1 MINSRRVSVSAV
13 IGAMGIVYGDIGTS
27 PLYAMQSA
35 LDAAG
40 NFDAEVVLGVLSLI
54 FWSLAISVTLKY
66 LTVIM
71 RADNEGEGGIL
82 ALFALAQRRLI
93 TGSTWGKVAVGLA
106 LAGTAFFFCDAL
118 ITPAISVLSAVEG
131 LEVLNAG
138 FKSWVIPVTIAVIA
152 VLFAY
157 QRHGTAKVASL
168 FGPIMLVWFVV
179 IAVIGAIPISRNPQ
193 VLAALNPYCGLG
205 LLVHRPQVALAI
217 IGAVFLAITGGEALY
232 ADMGHFGKRPVRIAW
247 FALVG
252 PALVINYFGQG
263 ALLLELGKPVD
274 HPLYYLVPAT
284 VLPWLVTLA
293 AAATV
298 IASQATIS
306 GAFSMARQAVHLDL
320 LPRLRVLQTSA
331 LEHGQI
337 YVPIVNWL
345 VFPAVIAFVV
355 GFGSSD
361 ALGGAYGAAV
371 VGTMVVTT
379 ILGAFVAA
387 TQWNWPKWQV
397 AALFGLM
404 LVTDSAFVAGN
415 LTKVPTGGWI
425 PLTLGAALCLI
436 FTTWRSGRLE
446 LRAALAKMAVPRSEL
461 AKLVAGVH
469 RVPGTGVFLASN
481 ANLVPSALIRNVEI
495 ADTPRQDPVQRL
507 RIEEPLP
514 GVHWITARFGFME
527 TPDVAEALK
536 ACRARGLRVFTED
549 SSFFVGR
556 HVVRARPLPWRLPKD
571 LKRFKAFTL
580 GKTVLMG
587 RKTFES
593 IGRALP
599 GRVNLVLTRDRGWF
613 AAGAIVVHSVEQALE
628 HGGGCDELVV
638 IGGAE
643 VYRLVLPI
651 ARRIY
656 LTHVQADVPGD
667 TFFPG
672 FDPTQWA
679 DVECS
684 MHPADEDH
692 VYPVTCVTL
701 ERRNAPQAPRHH

>member
-1 MINSRRVSVSAV
+1 MNNNSRRVSASAV

-27 PLYAMQSA
+27 PLYALEQS
-35 LDAAG
+35 LGAAG
-40 NFDAEVVLGVLSLI
+40 TFNAEAVLGVLSLI
-54 FWSLAISVTLKY
+54 FWSLTISVTLKY

-71 RADNEGEGGIL
+71 RADNQGEGGIL

-93 TGSTWGKVAVGLA
+93 TGSTWAKVAVGLA

-131 LEVLNAG
+131 LEVLNPG
-138 FKSWVIPVTIAVIA
+138 FRSWVIPSTILVLT

-157 QRHGTAKVASL
+157 QRRGTATVASL
-168 FGPIMLVWFVV
+168 FGPIMLVWFIV

-193 VLAALNPYCGLG
+193 VLAALNPYLG
-205 LLVHRPQVALAI
+205 VALLVHRPGVALAI

-263 ALLLELGKPVD
+263 ALLLELGKPVQ
-274 HPLYYLVPAT
+274 HALYHQVPAT
-284 VLPWLVTLA
+284 VLPWLVILA
-293 AAATV
+293 TAATV

-331 LEHGQI
+331 LEQGQI

-345 VFPAVIAFVV
+345 VFPAVVAFVV

-387 TQWNWPKWQV
+387 TQWNWPKWQI
-397 AALFGLM
+397 AGLFGLM
-404 LVTDSAFVAGN
+404 LVTDGAFVAGN
-415 LTKVPTGGWI
+415 MTKVPTGGWI
-425 PLTLGAALCLI
+425 PITLGAALCLI

-446 LRAALAKMAVPRSEL
+446 LRAALAKLAVPRSEL
-461 AKLVAGVH
+461 GKLVAGVH

-481 ANLVPSALIRNVEI
+481 AHLVPSALIRNIEHNGVVHQRLIILNVEI
-495 ADTPRQDPVQRL
+495 ADTPRQDPVRRL
-507 RIEEPLP
+507 QVEEPVP
-514 GVHWITARFGFME
+514 GVHFITARFGFME

-556 HVVRARPLPWRLPKD
+556 HVVRARPLPGLRGLQRRLFARMQQYSTQAAEFFRMPFRD
-571 LKRFKAFTL
+571 VV
-580 GKTVLMG
+580 VLN
-587 RKTFES
+587 T
-593 IGRALP
+593 A
-599 GRVNLVLTRDRGWF
+599 
-613 AAGAIVVHSVEQALE
+613 VE
-628 HGGGCDELVV
+628 
-638 IGGAE
+638 I
-643 VYRLVLPI
+643 
-651 ARRIY
+651 
-656 LTHVQADVPGD
+656 
-667 TFFPG
+667 
-672 FDPTQWA
+672 
-679 DVECS
+679 
-684 MHPADEDH
+684 
-692 VYPVTCVTL
+692 
-701 ERRNAPQAPRHH
+701 